1 MTPATRPLA
10 AALLALLAPGL
21 AAAFPLAPPGS
32 AIANRTLPAI
42 SGAKA
47 PLLAEGRANV
57 FVFFRPGH
65 EPSRQALAGL
75 ARLEKEF
82 RKKPVRFVA
91 VASPSFGK
99 KAAEAAVRSAG
110 AAMPV
115 LLDPDDAL
123 YGELGVT
130 HHPAVGIA
138 SADGRL
144 SGYQPWLSV
153 HLVDSL
159 RAHVRH
165 ALGEIDE
172 LQLTAEL
179 DPDPSGGCGPR
190 AEARARA
197 QFARMLL
204 VAGQCDMARRE
215 LAIAVRLDPDA
226 EGESR
231 IPCAAAE

>member
-1 MTPATRPLA
+1 MNQGTRPLVT
-10 AALLALLAPGL
+10 ALLLLLAPGL
-21 AAAFPLAPPGS
+21 AAAFPLAPPGAALS
-32 AIANRTLPAI
+32 NRTLAVA
-42 SGAKA
+42 SGGKA
-47 PLLAEGRANV
+47 PLLADGRTNV

-75 ARLEKEF
+75 ARLEREF
-82 RKKPVRFVA
+82 RRKPVRFVA
-91 VASPSFGK
+91 VASPSFGRR
-99 KAAEAAVRSAG
+99 AAEEAVRRAG

-115 LLDPDDAL
+115 LLDEGDAL

-130 HHPAVGIA
+130 LYPAVGIA
-138 SADGRL
+138 GPDRRL

-153 HLVDSL
+153 HLLDSL
-159 RAHVRH
+159 RAHIRH

-204 VAGQCDMARRE
+204 ASGQCDMARRE
-215 LAIAVRLDPDA
+215 LAIATRLDPDA
-226 EGESR
+226 GDEQ
-231 IPCAAAE
+231 PVTCAAAE